1 MMNWAAS
8 AFSDSTSGGLA
19 STNVK
24 FGSEEKITLRRTA
37 KRKSLD
43 LNKPVGQDGFGSFTI
58 GYSTSVIGRSRFGET
73 PDFANPHHC
82 GGAFIGGLTCLL
94 CAASV
99 FSVSLWWTFPP
110 VHHRDTENTEVAQ
123 RN

>member
-1 MMNWAAS
+1 MMNWATS

-19 STNVK
+19 SANVK

-43 LNKPVGQDGFGSFTI
+43 LNKPVGQDGVGSLTI
-58 GYSTSVIGRSRFGET
+58 GYSTSVIGRSRLGET

-82 GGAFIGGLTCLL
+82 GGAFIGGLLPG
-94 CAASV
+94 
-99 FSVSLWWTFPP
+99 FSVQRRSRC
-110 VHHRDTENTEVAQ
+110 RDVAE
-123 RN
+123 RD